1 MTDILYVLGLKKN
14 LISVSCI
21 EEKGYEVV
29 FRDGQVLMYPR
40 GSSIASAKVIGIR
53 HGKLY
58 RLCFQPLRALAHST
72 SSDLCEL
79 WHRRMAHLHHGAL
92 QVLRQI
98 VTGLPD
104 FSTEHHEVCQG
115 CALGKYTKTA
125 FPSSDSRV
133 GGVLDLVY
141 SDVCGP
147 MSAVSLSGYE
157 YYVTFIDDFSRKTWI
172 YFMKTKGQVFS
183 RFKELK
189 ALVENQTGRRIRVL
203 RSDNGGEYTSNDF
216 KSFCA
221 QEGIKRELTVPYNPQ
236 QNGVAER
243 KNRE

>member
-1 MTDILYVLGLKKN
+1 VKEFFSDFTETDEELEVVLGN
-14 LISVSCI
+14 
-21 EEKGYEVV
+21 
-29 FRDGQVLMYPR
+29 GQVLMYLR

-58 RLCFQPLRALAHST
+58 RLCFKPLRALAHSN

-79 WHRRMAHLHHGAL
+79 WHRRMAHSHHGAL
-92 QVLRQI
+92 QVRRKI

-104 FSTEHHEVCQG
+104 LSTEHHEVCKG

-133 GGVLDLVY
+133 GGVLDLVH

-157 YYVTFIDDFSRKTWI
+157 YYVTFISYFSRKTRI

-183 RFKELK
+183 RFKEFQ
-189 ALVENQTGRRIRVL
+189 ALV
-203 RSDNGGEYTSNDF
+203 
-216 KSFCA
+216 
-221 QEGIKRELTVPYNPQ
+221 
-236 QNGVAER
+236 
-243 KNRE
+243 